1 MTAIA
6 RTIRA
11 VFVDLAPPV
20 EPGMPIVLP
29 ATVAAWVVLVVLSWV
44 AP

>member
-11 VFVDLAPPV
+11 VFVGDAPPS
-20 EPGMPIVLP
+20 PTMPPVVVATP
-29 ATVAAWVVLVVLSWV
+29 AAFVVLVVLSWV
-44 AP
+44 GL